1 MRGKSKCSW
10 RTTEHTRLI
19 RRKFVHEFFEYV
31 NDAKADVYACSR
43 VEKNERGT
51 IDAHSTTSRGMLAKG
66 VPEPRCTTFQLIP
79 RDFAATCHCVVARI
93 RNTLL
98 HIFKNSISLFSP
110 SRDLLC
116 WSSRSIV
123 SKDERISFVL
133 PIERN
138 ERTEF
143 GAGRL
148 AINKRSISKGTK
160 GDEIRKVNREG

>member
-79 RDFAATCHCVVARI
+79 RDFVYAIHSCTFLRI
-93 RNTLL
+93 QFLSSLRREIFFVDLL
-98 HIFKNSISLFSP
+98 DRLFRKTRESP
-110 SRDLLC
+110 S
-116 WSSRSIV
+116 
-123 SKDERISFVL
+123 SFLSNVT
-133 PIERN
+133 N
-138 ERTEF
+138 EPNSVQV
-143 GAGRL
+143 G
-148 AINKRSISKGTK
+148 
-160 GDEIRKVNREG
+160 